1 MYEHLCI
8 LFSRP
13 NQERKN
19 LVQIHLEFKSQDSM
33 KIFTFAMI
41 AFSFANYK
49 LQICVWKF
57 TSFVYA
63 LVFFLSRAYMQ
74 NTSDHGT
81 KLNFMRFISVE
92 KKIETLDFI
101 WSVTLYNYVNKIG
114 TFALVCEQIFPIIH
128 TQRHITSFRCHS
140 FFSHTHTNIW
150 IMCLI
155 IFNRQQFPFKSSPN
169 GFHIYCSVCG

>member
-13 NQERKN
+13 NRERKN

-63 LVFFLSRAYMQ
+63 LVFFSLSRIYAKYVW
-74 NTSDHGT
+74 SWHEIEFYALHFGG
-81 KLNFMRFISVE
+81 

-128 TQRHITSFRCHS
+128 TQRHIISLSFF
-140 FFSHTHTNIW
+140 FFSHTHKHLNNVSHN
-150 IMCLI
+150 
-155 IFNRQQFPFKSSPN
+155 F
-169 GFHIYCSVCG
+169 